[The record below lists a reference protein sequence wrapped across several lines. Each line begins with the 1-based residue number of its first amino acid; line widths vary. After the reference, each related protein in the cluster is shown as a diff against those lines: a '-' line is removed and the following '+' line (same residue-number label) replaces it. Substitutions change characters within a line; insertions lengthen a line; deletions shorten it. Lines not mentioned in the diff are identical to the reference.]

1 MAFPTCPTGCSTA
14 LDALP
19 VFDFSECAP
28 KINAAEIRYIY
39 IGLPGNPFTDI
50 KLATEWTARLLATNV
65 GASKLVRMTVL
76 GDKARHSGT
85 VKEISGGRKVTL
97 IREHLIN
104 ATVDETSVANHEAFR
119 KMECGG
125 ITLPI
130 WYQTA
135 GGQVF
140 GGNAGILVSIDP
152 GMVISRSSGDSI
164 VWELALS
171 WKARF
176 TEEMALS
183 PIA

>member
-1 MAFPTCPTGCSTA
+1 MIPICPTGCSTA

-19 VFDFSECAP
+19 VFEFSDCAP

-39 IGLPGNPFTDI
+39 IGIPGNPFTDV
-50 KLATEWTARLLATNV
+50 KTSTEWTARLATTNV
-65 GASKLVRMTVL
+65 SNTKIVRMTVL
-76 GDKARHSGT
+76 ADKPRPTGT

-97 IREHLIN
+97 TRDHVIN
-104 ATVDETSVANHEAFR
+104 AQVDEVNAVNHEAFR

-135 GGQVF
+135 GGQLF
-140 GGNAGILVSIDP
+140 GGNTGISVSFDP

-164 VWELALS
+164 VWDLALT

-176 TEEMALS
+176 TEEMTVS